1 MLQTS
6 LNLRSSS
13 RGSAFAPPRVRMQK
27 TPPPSSRRMST
38 AMLGRRHT
46 NLTLLSR
53 DRQRLEDNATSQKS
67 ILPNKCVGLGR
78 HYLRFTTFAI
88 LIVACVF
95 GILAGVA
102 FHSPRPSPTRHTISG
117 EGSGHHMYRHFVTEY
132 DLVTNRYETLTFET
146 DVRAGCH

>member
-13 RGSAFAPPRVRMQK
+13 RGSALRHRAYECKNAASIV
-27 TPPPSSRRMST
+27 TPDEYSY
-38 AMLGRRHT
+38 AGRRHT
-46 NLTLLSR
+46 NLTLLN

-78 HYLRFTTFAI
+78 HYLRFTTSAI